1 MSDGRILAESVDLL
15 RMAPLSCPKYAS
27 RSIDR
32 STAVIVSAPA
42 GLSPVGGGYARLP
55 RQGACGGI
63 GVYQQRPIGV
73 PHVVQVGG
81 TVAISHYPQIGGLRG
96 QPGEAAQS
104 FGAPA
109 CRPFQ
114 RTL

>member
-1 MSDGRILAESVDLL
+1 MSDGRILAESGDSLP
-15 RMAPLSCPKYAS
+15 MAPLSCPKYAS

-55 RQGACGGI
+55 RQGAGGGI
-63 GVYQQRPIGV
+63 CVYQQRAIGV

-81 TVAISHYPQIGGLRG
+81 TVAIGHYRPNGVLRA
-96 QPGEAAQS
+96 QPGEAAPV
-104 FGAPA
+104 FGPSPN
-109 CRPFQ
+109 RG
-114 RTL
+114 